1 MPHIFSFTFL
11 IICESR
17 CKVATPW
24 ADGFH
29 TQMSFAFPKDSPYYS
44 FINYVMMV
52 KNSPHIILPQ
62 KNIF

>member
-1 MPHIFSFTFL
+1 MTRKFMIQISHLIFL
-11 IICESR
+11 IIFKSR

-52 KNSPHIILPQ
+52 HYIIHR
-62 KNIF
+62 I